1 MLCFESVLL
10 GGGNFSLRFKQ
21 NPPSRLLPGATPTDK
36 TATAIKILMVI
47 FERAFQ
53 NHQYYQGPSAKT
65 KIGMLSFETVF
76 LGGVNSSLCFKQN
89 PPSRLLPGATP
100 TDKTAPE
107 IKIPPVIFERVFQR
121 HQKVVLTLGKYNYV

>member
-1 MLCFESVLL
+1 MLSFESVFL
-10 GGGNFSLRFKQ
+10 GGANLSLCFKQ

-36 TATAIKILMVI
+36 TATEIKIRPVI
-47 FERAFQ
+47 FERVFQ

-65 KIGMLSFETVF
+65 KIGMLSFESVF
-76 LGGVNSSLCFKQN
+76 LGGANLSLCFKQN

-107 IKIPPVIFERVFQR
+107 IKIPPVIVERVFQS
-121 HQKVVLTLGKYNYV
+121 HQC